1 MAVHFL
7 KIGKT
12 EQEYIKVSVLGV
24 LHFKPVISKQIC
36 LFDSH
41 FESKVRTS
49 CQEYGQ
55 SGLQVTLCRMVFL
68 SQTIH

>member
-1 MAVHFL
+1 MAAHFF

-12 EQEYIKVSVLGV
+12 EQEYIKVALLGV
-24 LHFKPVISKQIC
+24 MHLKPVISNQIC
-36 LFDSH
+36 F
-41 FESKVRTS
+41 FVIESRVRTS

-55 SGLQVTLCRMVFL
+55 SGLQVTLYRMVFL